1 MSPSVSTLV
10 GQRVKLVFTDDRY
23 TKLHPGSEGVVFYVD
38 DLGTV
43 MVDWEDG
50 STLGLIPSIDSW
62 TVIEE
67 S

>member
-10 GQRVKLVFTDDRY
+10 GQRVKLVFTDDSH
-23 TKLHPGSEGVVFYVD
+23 TKLKPGSEGTVFYVD

-50 STLGLIPSIDSW
+50 STLGLIPGIDSW

-67 S
+67 A